1 MCGFV
6 DPKIE
11 VLCLHTVKGKSV
23 PLQARKGPEGSRKLR
38 FPDSVT
44 MAQDGGKV
52 VSLTHQPPLPL
63 GNTRGTHFCWRLIR
77 PQCHSAIGRIL
88 SMKNSN
94 DTSWDLVVC
103 VCVCV
108 SYYCPLL
115 KYYSLFISF
124 STSQVCLQFWV
135 WYVCTRKLL
144 AAFCLLGV
152 VGWPVVCVTH

>member
-108 SYYCPLL
+108 YHIIVLCSN
-115 KYYSLFISF
+115 
-124 STSQVCLQFWV
+124 TTVCLFHFRQV
-135 WYVCTRKLL
+135 RYVYNSGSGMFVRVSCWRR
-144 AAFCLLGV
+144 F
-152 VGWPVVCVTH
+152 VC